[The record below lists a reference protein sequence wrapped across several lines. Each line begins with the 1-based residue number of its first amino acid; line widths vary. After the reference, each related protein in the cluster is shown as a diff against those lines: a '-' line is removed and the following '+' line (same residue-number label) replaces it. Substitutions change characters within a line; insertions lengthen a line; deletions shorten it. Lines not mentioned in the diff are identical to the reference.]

1 MWTEFANEE
10 NIDSR
15 IWPRAAVVAE
25 RLWSSRNITDV
36 EDMYLRLD
44 SINQKLDFIGITHI
58 SGPRQILQRLAGSDS
73 IDALSTLAEILQP
86 NFDIRWKNKN
96 YSSLTPLDR
105 LIDATSPDS
114 ATARLFSKM
123 VDKFLE
129 SPSNVVYRDTIDNQL
144 KIWQSNHEE
153 LYRDIK
159 QPKLLIELLPLS
171 KMLMQIADVGLQS
184 SAVLATGQAM
194 KNGTWE
200 KHQIILNEASKII
213 MEFVILIVP
222 DIQKLNKAIHIVQ

>member
-1 MWTEFANEE
+1 
-10 NIDSR
+10 
-15 IWPRAAVVAE
+15 
-25 RLWSSRNITDV
+25 
-36 EDMYLRLD
+36 MYLRLD

-123 VDKFLE
+123 VDNFLE